1 MDTNI
6 LQEQYNNHYK
16 NYLTERQFN
25 HICKYWRIV
34 NKLNKQLN
42 NTNWSKREY
51 DSWYDSEEVITKCIN
66 YNTNLHDT
74 FLKLLGSMEYYDT
87 EIKKYINKIGY
98 ELNDKTQDEILFNL
112 LNNGSL
118 QNGIEL
124 YII

>member
-6 LQEQYNNHYK
+6 LQEQYNYYK

-25 HICKYWRIV
+25 HICKYWIIA
-34 NKLNKQLN
+34 NNLNKQLN

-51 DSWYDSEEVITKCIN
+51 DSWYDSEEFITNCIN
-66 YNTNLHDT
+66 YNTNLNDT
-74 FLKLLGSMEYYDT
+74 FLKLLGKMEYYDT

-98 ELNDKTQDEILFNL
+98 ELNDKTQDENLFNL
-112 LNNGSL
+112 LNNGLL
-118 QNGIEL
+118 QNGIDL